1 MTTLPE
7 VTRLELGRFE
17 DLGDLQGS
25 VIPAVH
31 HDMEMLLRSVYD
43 DLGVSPTI
51 FRDVALQ
58 VIERLAADRSFIDP
72 TFDHNSV
79 AEFAS
84 TFPDEVLTNPL
95 TYHHSQILED
105 RIVKSW
111 NEDLRKNYVLS
122 RDRKLALAEDL
133 IADYEHWLESESE
146 DSDVFHDNIMA
157 IGEELQRRGVRTIG
171 ELVRSINSEDGN
183 REN

>member
-1 MTTLPE
+1 MTTLPQ

-58 VIERLAADRSFIDP
+58 VIETTCSGSL
-72 TFDHNSV
+72 
-79 AEFAS
+79 
-84 TFPDEVLTNPL
+84 
-95 TYHHSQILED
+95 
-105 RIVKSW
+105 
-111 NEDLRKNYVLS
+111 
-122 RDRKLALAEDL
+122 
-133 IADYEHWLESESE
+133 
-146 DSDVFHDNIMA
+146 FH
-157 IGEELQRRGVRTIG
+157 
-171 ELVRSINSEDGN
+171 
-183 REN
+183 